1 MRTSQ
6 YLLST
11 MKETPADA
19 EIISHQL
26 MLRAGMVRRL
36 ASGLYTWLPSGLRVL
51 RKVEQ
56 IVREEMNKAGAIEV
70 LMPVVQHAELWHES
84 GRWEKMDAELLR
96 FKDRHQRDFVLGPTH
111 EEVITDLVRKE
122 ISSYKQLPINLY
134 QIQTKF
140 RDERRP
146 RFGVMRAREFLMKDA
161 YSFHLSQESLQHTYD
176 AMYQA
181 YCNIFTRLGLDFR
194 PVLADTGAIG
204 GSMSHEFHVLAASG
218 EDAIVFSDGSDY
230 AANIEKAEAL
240 PPQGQRPAATQPKT
254 EVATPNA
261 KSIDEVAAFLKRD
274 AAAIAKTLLVQ
285 LNPELSFDELKA
297 LLANADA
304 DVLEN
309 TWRSKVVA
317 LVVRGDHELNE
328 IKAEKHP
335 LVASPLQFASEED
348 VLAVTGAKPGSV
360 GPVGLTIPVVVDHAA
375 AHLADFVTGANKDG
389 FHFTGVNFDRDI
401 TTYQVAD
408 LRNVVEG
415 DPSPCGK
422 GKLVIRRGIE
432 VGHIFQLGD
441 RYSSAMKAGVLNEE
455 GKHQIMTMGCYG
467 VGVSR
472 IVAAAIEQNHDEY
485 GIKWPVAIAPFQV
498 AIVPMNMHKSVRIQ
512 EAAEQLY
519 KELSAAGFEVLFD
532 DRKERPGVMFAD
544 MELLGVPYHIIVGER
559 NLDEQKVELKNRLT
573 GEKLMLALSDVV
585 AQIKSL

>member
-1 MRTSQ
+1 
-6 YLLST
+6 

-51 RKVEQ
+51 RKVEN
-56 IVREEMNKAGAIEV
+56 IVREEMNKAGAIEI
-70 LMPVVQHAELWHES
+70 LMPVVQHAELWQES

-111 EEVITDLVRKE
+111 EEVVTDLVRKE

-161 YSFHLSQESLQHTYD
+161 YSFHLSQESLQQTYD

-240 PPQGQRPAATQPKT
+240 PPQGQRPAATQAKT
-254 EVATPNA
+254 EVATPDA
-261 KSIDEVAAFLKRD
+261 KSIEEVSAFLKLD
-274 AAAIAKTLLVQ
+274 ASAIAKTLLVQ

-297 LLANADA
+297 QLAYADA
-304 DVLEN
+304 ETIEN

-317 LVVRGDHELNE
+317 LVLRGDHELNE

-401 TTYQVAD
+401 TAYQVAD

-422 GKLVIRRGIE
+422 GHLVIRRGIE

-485 GIKWPVAIAPFQV
+485 GIKWPAAIAPFQV
-498 AIVPMNMHKSVRIQ
+498 AIVPMNMHKSVRVQ
-512 EAAEQLY
+512 DAAEQLY
-519 KELSAAGFEVLFD
+519 KELTAAGFEVLFD

-544 MELLGVPYHIIVGER
+544 MELVGVPYHIIVGER

-585 AQIKSL
+585 AQIKSF

>member
-11 MKETPADA
+11 LKETPADA

-26 MLRAGMVRRL
+26 MLRAGMIRRE
-36 ASGLYTWLPSGLRVL
+36 ASGMYTWLPNGIRVL
-51 RKVEQ
+51 RKVEA

-70 LMPVVQHAELWHES
+70 LMPMVQPAELWQES
-84 GRWEKMDAELLR
+84 GRWDKMDAELLR

-161 YSFHLSQESLQHTYD
+161 YSFHLSDECLEKTYQ

-181 YCNIFTRLGLDFR
+181 YCNIFTRLGLEFR
-194 PVLADTGAIG
+194 PVQADTGAIG
-204 GSMSHEFHVLAASG
+204 GAVSHEFHVLASSG
-218 EDAIVFSDGSDY
+218 EDAIVFSDEGDY

-240 PPQGQRPAATQPKT
+240 APATARPAPAAPVS
-254 EVATPNA
+254 EIATPNA
-261 KSIDEVAAFLKRD
+261 GTIAEVAALLKLD
-274 AAAIAKTLLVQ
+274 ASQIIKTLLVHGEAAEDHQ
-285 LNPELSFDELKA
+285 GPQPLVA
-297 LLANADA
+297 LL
-304 DVLEN
+304 L
-309 TWRSKVVA
+309 
-317 LVVRGDHELNE
+317 RGDHELNE
-328 IKAEKHP
+328 IKAEKTAGIKAP
-335 LVASPLQFASEED
+335 LTFASDAEI
-348 VLAVTGAKPGSV
+348 LAVTGASAGSI
-360 GPVGLTIPVVVDHAA
+360 GPVGLSSRIIVDRSAA
-375 AHLADFVTGANKDG
+375 VLADFVCGANKDG
-389 FHFTGVNFDRDI
+389 FHLSGVNFDRDI
-401 TTYQVAD
+401 ANYEVAD

-415 DPSPCGK
+415 DPSPCGT
-422 GKLVIRRGIE
+422 GKLVIKRGIE

-441 RYSSAMKAGVLNEE
+441 KYAAAMKAGVLNED

-472 IVAAAIEQNHDEY
+472 IVAAAIEQNHDEH
-485 GIKWPVAIAPFQV
+485 GIIWPTTIAPFQV
-498 AIVPMNMHKSVRIQ
+498 ALVPMNMHKSVRIQ
-512 EAAEQLY
+512 ETAEQLY
-519 KELSAAGFEVLFD
+519 QALTGAGIEVLFD

-544 MELLGVPYHIIVGER
+544 MELLGVPHHIVIGER
-559 NLDEQKVELKNRLT
+559 NLDERKVEYKNRRS
-573 GEKLMLALSDVV
+573 GEKSLWSIDDVLA
-585 AQIKSL
+585 SLQAELAKG

>member
-70 LMPVVQHAELWHES
+70 LMPVVQHAELWQES

-240 PPQGQRPAATQPKT
+240 PPAGARPAATQAKA

-261 KSIDEVAAFLKRD
+261 KTIDEVSAFLKLD

-285 LNPELSFDELKA
+285 LNPELSFDEVKA

-304 DVLEN
+304 EVLEN

-317 LVVRGDHELNE
+317 LVLRGDHELNE

-360 GPVGLTIPVVVDHAA
+360 GPVGLTIPVIVDHAA

-432 VGHIFQLGD
+432 VGHIFQLGE

-485 GIKWPVAIAPFQV
+485 GIKWPAAIAPFQV

>member
-70 LMPVVQHAELWHES
+70 LMPVVQHAELWQES

-218 EDAIVFSDGSDY
+218 EDAIVFSDESDY

-240 PPQGQRPAATQPKT
+240 PPQGQRPAATQAKA

-285 LNPELSFDELKA
+285 LNPELSFDEVKA

-304 DVLEN
+304 EVLEN

-317 LVVRGDHELNE
+317 LVIRGDHELNE

-544 MELLGVPYHIIVGER
+544 MELVGVPYHIIVGER

>member
-1 MRTSQ
+1 
-6 YLLST
+6 
-11 MKETPADA
+11 
-19 EIISHQL
+19 
-26 MLRAGMVRRL
+26 MV
-36 ASGLYTWLPSGLRVL
+36 
-51 RKVEQ
+51 
-56 IVREEMNKAGAIEV
+56 
-70 LMPVVQHAELWHES
+70 
-84 GRWEKMDAELLR
+84 
-96 FKDRHQRDFVLGPTH
+96 
-111 EEVITDLVRKE
+111 
-122 ISSYKQLPINLY
+122 
-134 QIQTKF
+134 
-140 RDERRP
+140 
-146 RFGVMRAREFLMKDA
+146 
-161 YSFHLSQESLQHTYD
+161 
-176 AMYQA
+176 
-181 YCNIFTRLGLDFR
+181 
-194 PVLADTGAIG
+194 
-204 GSMSHEFHVLAASG
+204 
-218 EDAIVFSDGSDY
+218 
-230 AANIEKAEAL
+230 
-240 PPQGQRPAATQPKT
+240 
-254 EVATPNA
+254 
-261 KSIDEVAAFLKRD
+261 
-274 AAAIAKTLLVQ
+274 
-285 LNPELSFDELKA
+285 
-297 LLANADA
+297 
-304 DVLEN
+304 
-309 TWRSKVVA
+309 
-317 LVVRGDHELNE
+317 
-328 IKAEKHP
+328 
-335 LVASPLQFASEED
+335 
-348 VLAVTGAKPGSV
+348 
-360 GPVGLTIPVVVDHAA
+360 
-375 AHLADFVTGANKDG
+375 
-389 FHFTGVNFDRDI
+389 